1 MFNKLERLLLLLL
14 LVLKDGGTA
23 TPCDN
28 CLSSCYCRNKDLRRV
43 PQDLPTTAARL
54 DLMENDIGETLVLM
68 CDVSG
73 IPPPD
78 VTVTLPS
85 GLNATVE
92 SGGRVTVETNG
103 TYSIGRY
110 FLHKCST
117 YCEDLGWEQSNQ
129 LSDAQLL
136 STSGSFGKSI
146 IGTLQC

>member
-28 CLSSCYCRNKDLRRV
+28 CLSSCYCPNKDLRRV

-54 DLMENDIGETLVLM
+54 DLMDNDIGETLVLM

-73 IPPPD
+73 IPAPD

-92 SGGRVTVETNG
+92 SAMPEQLQQHLIATMAQRGRGDFQTPTMKQHLV
-103 TYSIGRY
+103 
-110 FLHKCST
+110 
-117 YCEDLGWEQSNQ
+117 
-129 LSDAQLL
+129 
-136 STSGSFGKSI
+136 
-146 IGTLQC
+146 